1 MLWHSANSGNLGV
14 GALTVANLAVARE
27 VAAEFGLEPRFT
39 IIGMRDAEVRYLAPD
54 EADDFGVDTRA
65 LLSPSGCWSVIG
77 AQDCLLDI
85 GGGDSFA
92 DIYGARRFAFL
103 WLTKLFAFAQKR
115 PLLMSPQ
122 TIGPFTKFP
131 YRGLARYVL
140 ERSAAVVARDEISLN
155 FLREVAPRAN
165 GVLSADVAFA
175 LPYEDR
181 SAVRGAGGK
190 IRVGVNVSGLLLHE
204 AQSGS
209 NRFGLEADYAAL
221 NRRFIADLVA
231 RPDVEVHVLTHV
243 VASTSGRDDDGW
255 AADEFAGE
263 FPTVVRAPDFK
274 SPSEAKSYIS
284 GLDFLVAGRM
294 HACIG
299 AFSSGVPVVP
309 IAYSRKF
316 AGLFGMLDYPWGV
329 PTKGMST
336 DEAVAYLHDC
346 LARRDQLAADEA
358 RGMGKVKVLLEAYR
372 QELRRLFQPVAEA
385 R

>member
-27 VAAEFGLEPRFT
+27 VAAEFGLKPQFT
-39 IIGMRDAEVRYLAPD
+39 IIGMRDAEIRYLAPD
-54 EADDFGVDTRA
+54 EAEDYGVDTRA

-77 AQDCLLDI
+77 RQDCLLDI

-92 DIYGARRFAFL
+92 DIYGAKRFAYL
-103 WLTKLFAFAQKR
+103 WLTKVFAFAQRR

-131 YRGLARYVL
+131 YRSLARYVL
-140 ERSAAVVARDEISLN
+140 ERSAAVVARDEISLK
-155 FLREVAPRAN
+155 FLNDIAPKAN

-181 SAVRGAGGK
+181 SAQRGVSGK

-204 AQSGS
+204 AQTGS
-209 NRFGLEADYAAL
+209 NRFGLEADYAVL
-221 NRRFIADLVA
+221 TRRFIADLLA

-255 AADEFAGE
+255 AADEIARE
-263 FPTVVRAPDFK
+263 FPTVVRVADFK
-274 SPSEAKSYIS
+274 TPSEAKSYIS

-299 AFSSGVPVVP
+299 AFSSGTPVVP
-309 IAYSRKF
+309 VAYSRKF
-316 AGLFGMLDYPWGV
+316 AGVFGMLDYNWGV
-329 PTKGMST
+329 PTKGIGT
-336 DEAVAYLHDC
+336 DEAVQYLHEC
-346 LARRDQLAADEA
+346 LAHRDKMAADQV
-358 RGMGKVKVLLEAYR
+358 RGMAKVNGLLESYR
-372 QELRRLFQPVAEA
+372 QELRSLFRALAAV
-385 R
+385 